1 MEKNYLQCI
10 TNEGRSSREYAVTV
24 LLNDNREI
32 SGFVHKRHF
41 KDSSALEVTV
51 IGVENEKAL
60 VIFPRGL
67 KIDQGLV
74 EIEKLMM

>member
-24 LLNDNREI
+24 LLYDNKEI
-32 SGFVHKRHF
+32 NGFLHKRHF
-41 KDSSALEVTV
+41 KNSNTLEVTV
-51 IGVENEKAL
+51 IGERNERAL

-67 KIDQGLV
+67 RAEPGWV
-74 EIEKLMM
+74 ELEKLAI